1 MLGALLFFLAATA
14 FGQIFGS
21 ISTVQPAQQSQSQQT
36 PAPAVAPEDR
46 CTIEGQVINAITG
59 EPLKKA
65 NLMLMRTDSPGSRYG
80 AVSDAGGKFS
90 IHDIDPGKYRL
101 TAERNGFVRQSY
113 NARGASMAGQILTLS
128 ARDKLTGLAFKLMP
142 QSVISGHVIDEDGD
156 PVARVAVEALQYRYF
171 QGKKQL
177 MPWGAGSTDDLG
189 EYRIFGLKAGKYFLR
204 ATYRDMEMGMTTPTT
219 GARSGSAPEEGYA
232 PAYYPGT
239 ADASSAATLTLTPGM
254 EARGTDIRL
263 VKTRAVRVRGVVV
276 SPDGRTR
283 QGMIVML
290 FPRSASMM
298 FSRMMAPIQDSQGH
312 FEIHGVTPGSYV
324 LVANSFGDGI
334 RYSGRQTVE
343 VGNSNIDDV
352 QLALAA
358 PVDLSAHVK
367 IEGNANVQL
376 NEVRVFLE
384 PVLQAGMGS
393 GGGTANSNGD
403 LTVKNLAPVEYRPRV
418 MAPKGFYVKS
428 IRYGDT
434 DALDSAIDL
443 SSGAPGQLEILLSPD
458 GGEVDGSVT
467 NDKGEASTGAMVT
480 LIPDGERRASS
491 MFFKTGTTDQSGH
504 FTMKDIAPGEYT
516 VYAWDEVDYGAV
528 QDPDFLKPFEDQ
540 GKKLKIEAKGRENVD
555 LHMIPAK
562 SSNQQ

>member
-1 MLGALLFFLAATA
+1 MLGALLFFLAAAA

-21 ISTVQPAQQSQSQQT
+21 ISTVQPAQQSQPQQT

-65 NLMLMRTDSPGSRYG
+65 NLMLMRADSPGSRYS

-90 IHDIDPGKYRL
+90 IHDIDPGKYHL

-156 PVARVAVEALQYRYF
+156 PVARVVVEALQYRYM

-177 MPWGAGSTDDLG
+177 MPWSTATTNDLG
-189 EYRIFGLKAGKYFLR
+189 EYRIFGLKAEKYFLR
-204 ATYRDMEMGMTTPTT
+204 ATYRDMGMGMSTT
-219 GARSGSAPEEGYA
+219 GARPSTPAEEGYA
-232 PAYYPGT
+232 PVYYPG
-239 ADASSAATLTLTPGM
+239 ASDVSNASPLTLAPGM
-254 EARGTDIRL
+254 EARGTDVRL
-263 VKTRAVRVRGVVV
+263 VKTRAVRIRGVVV
-276 SPDGRTR
+276 SPDGRAR
-283 QGMIVML
+283 QGMMVML
-290 FPRSASMM
+290 LPRSEAMM
-298 FSRMMAPIQDSQGH
+298 FSRMMAPTQDPQGH

-324 LVANSFGDGI
+324 LVANSFGDGL
-334 RYSGRQTVE
+334 RYTGQQAIE

-352 QLALAA
+352 QITLAA
-358 PVDLSAHVK
+358 PIDLTAHVK
-367 IEGNANVQL
+367 VEGNAQVQL
-376 NEVRVFLE
+376 NEVSVFLN
-384 PVLQAGMGS
+384 PVFQTGMG
-393 GGGTANSNGD
+393 NGFGAVNAD
-403 LTVKNLAPVEYRPRV
+403 GDVTLRNLAPAEYRPQVRT
-418 MAPKGFYVKS
+418 PKGFYVKS

-434 DALDSAIDL
+434 DALDSTIDL

-480 LIPDGERRASS
+480 LIPEGERRAS

-540 GKKLKIEAKGRENVD
+540 GKKLKIDVKGRENVD